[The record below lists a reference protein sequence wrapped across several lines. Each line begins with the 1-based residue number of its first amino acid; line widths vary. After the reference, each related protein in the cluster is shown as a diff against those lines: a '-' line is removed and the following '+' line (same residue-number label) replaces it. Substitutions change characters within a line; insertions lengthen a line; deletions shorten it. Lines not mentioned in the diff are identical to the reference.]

1 MMTTEALPVF
11 HLHFESGA
19 GREHTVPAPALVQA
33 IQALQRSIY
42 LLAMAHQGAEL
53 KQRARVNYELERKY
67 ALVFGIPEEGGYDLP
82 YQVGTVGARLFDADD
97 IARITEQHREVL
109 AAVQANDSQTLRRL
123 VPSGDYRRLVV
134 SELKKMQPP
143 PRMGLVVSIEDYR
156 RQKLLDGKT
165 ALERLNPLLA
175 EPPMI
180 AIHPCLVTGRLDA
193 LDFQTRTLRLFLPN
207 GRLVSATYDEDF
219 EPILLE
225 NPRELIQ
232 VRGEVVLNEDGSLK
246 QINNVREII
255 EVDTSPL
262 TVESF
267 YIDTAKRVVARKP
280 FDFQV
285 TFEHGEGHYVAD
297 GPFNMLVSGE
307 TREELADS
315 LTDTLR
321 LLWKEY
327 VELGVNNFTEDA
339 KALRQELLETFSE
352 IPDAA

>member
-1 MMTTEALPVF
+1 MCIQHALGIRV
-11 HLHFESGA
+11 
-19 GREHTVPAPALVQA
+19 ALNH
-33 IQALQRSIY
+33 ALQVRSVR
-42 LLAMAHQGAEL
+42 
-53 KQRARVNYELERKY
+53 QRQQACTAV
-67 ALVFGIPEEGGYDLP
+67 VP
-82 YQVGTVGARLFDADD
+82 
-97 IARITEQHREVL
+97 VL
-109 AAVQANDSQTLRRL
+109 SAVQASDSQTLRRL

-175 EPPMI
+175 EPATT
-180 AIHPCLVTGRLDA
+180 AIHPRLVTGRLDA
-193 LDFQTRTLRLFLPN
+193 LDFQTRTLRLYLPN

-219 EPILLE
+219 EPILLA

-232 VRGEVVLNEDGSLK
+232 VRGEAVLNEDGSLK

-267 YIDTAKRVVARKP
+267 IVDKAKRVAAKP

-285 TFEHGEGHYVAD
+285 TFEHACPAPAIGA
-297 GPFNMLVSGE
+297 
-307 TREELADS
+307 
-315 LTDTLR
+315 
-321 LLWKEY
+321 
-327 VELGVNNFTEDA
+327 
-339 KALRQELLETFSE
+339 
-352 IPDAA
+352 

>member
-1 MMTTEALPVF
+1 MMTAEALPVF
-11 HLHFESGA
+11 HLHFDGEA
-19 GREHTVPAPALVQA
+19 ARRHTLPAPALVQA

-42 LLAMAHQGAEL
+42 LLAMAYQGYEL

-67 ALVFGIPEEGGYDLP
+67 ALVLGIPEQGGYDLP
-82 YQVGTVGARLFDADD
+82 YQVGMVGAELFDAED
-97 IARITEQHREVL
+97 IARITEQHQEVL
-109 AAVQANDSQTLRRL
+109 AAVQASDSQKLRRL

-134 SELKKMQPP
+134 SELKKIQPP
-143 PRMGLVVSIEDYR
+143 PRMGLVVSIEDFR
-156 RQKLLDGKT
+156 RHKLLDGKT
-165 ALERLNPLLA
+165 ALERLSPLLA
-175 EPPMI
+175 EPATI
-180 AIHPCLVTGRLDA
+180 AIHLRLVAGRLDA
-193 LDFQTRTLRLFLPN
+193 LDFQSRTLRLYLPN
-207 GRLVSATYDEDF
+207 GRLINATYDEDF

-232 VRGEVVLNEDGSLK
+232 VRGEVVLDEDGSLK
-246 QINNVREII
+246 HINNVREIF

-267 YIDTAKRVVARKP
+267 IIDTAKRVAAKKR

-285 TFEHGEGHYVAD
+285 TFEPGECHYMAD

-315 LTDTLR
+315 LTHTLR

-327 VELGVNNFTEDA
+327 VESDMNNFTEDA

-352 IPDAA
+352 IVDAA

>member
-1 MMTTEALPVF
+1 MTAEALPVF
-11 HLHFESGA
+11 HLHFEGEA
-19 GREHTVPAPALVQA
+19 ARRHTLPAPALVQA

-42 LLAMAHQGAEL
+42 LLAMAYQGAEL

-67 ALVFGIPEEGGYDLP
+67 ALVFSVPEEGGYDLP
-82 YQVGTVGARLFDADD
+82 YQVGTVGAGLFDAEDV
-97 IARITEQHREVL
+97 ARITEQHKEVL
-109 AAVQANDSQTLRRL
+109 AAVQASNSQDLRRL
-123 VPSGDYRRLVV
+123 IPSGDYRRLVV

-156 RQKLLDGKT
+156 RHKLLDGKT
-165 ALERLNPLLA
+165 ALERLSPLLT
-175 EPPMI
+175 EPATI
-180 AIHPCLVTGRLDA
+180 AIHLRLVAGRLDA
-193 LDFQTRTLRLFLPN
+193 LDFQSRTLRLYLPN
-207 GRLVSATYDEDF
+207 GRLITATYDEDF

-232 VRGEVVLNEDGSLK
+232 VRGEVVVNEDGSLR

-267 YIDTAKRVVARKP
+267 IVDNAKRVATKP
-280 FDFQV
+280 FDLQV
-285 TFEHGEGHYVAD
+285 TFEPDEGHYMAD

-327 VELGVNNFTEDA
+327 VESDINNFTEDA

-352 IPDAA
+352 IVDAA

>member
-1 MMTTEALPVF
+1 MMTAEAPPVF
-11 HLHFESGA
+11 HLHFEGEA
-19 GREHTVPAPALVQA
+19 ARGHTVPAPALVQA
-33 IQALQRSIY
+33 IEALQRSIY
-42 LLAMAHQGAEL
+42 LLAMAYQGYEL

-67 ALVFGIPEEGGYDLP
+67 ALVFSIPEEGGYDLP
-82 YQVGTVGARLFDADD
+82 YKVGTAGAGLFDAGDV
-97 IARITEQHREVL
+97 ARITEQHQEVL
-109 AAVQANDSQTLRRL
+109 SAVQASDSQTPRRL

-175 EPPMI
+175 EPATI
-180 AIHPCLVTGRLDA
+180 AIHPHLVTGRLDA
-193 LDFQTRTLRLFLPN
+193 LDFQKRTLQLYLPN
-207 GRLVSATYDEDF
+207 GRQVSATYDEDF
-219 EPILLE
+219 EAILLE

-255 EVDTSPL
+255 EIDTSPL

-267 YIDTAKRVVARKP
+267 IVDNAKRVAAKS

-285 TFEHGEGHYVAD
+285 TFEADEGHYIAD

-307 TREELADS
+307 TREELEDS

-327 VELGVNNFTEDA
+327 VESDVNNFTEDA

-352 IPDAA
+352 IVDAT